1 MNEVRR
7 TIISPEKVLGEGMKV
22 NDMTR
27 GMLYGKDFGKSRG
40 VLRKD
45 GRAAASLPCNCDS
58 SVNAAGVMKA
68 I

>member
-27 GMLYGKDFGKSRG
+27 GMLYGKDFGNPRRSAQRWPRRCFSSLQ
-40 VLRKD
+40 LR
-45 GRAAASLPCNCDS
+45 
-58 SVNAAGVMKA
+58 
-68 I
+68 

>member
-27 GMLYGKDFGKSRG
+27 GMLHGKDFGKS
-40 VLRKD
+40 
-45 GRAAASLPCNCDS
+45 AAFCAKM
-58 SVNAAGVMKA
+58 AAPLLLFLA
-68 I
+68 IAMAL